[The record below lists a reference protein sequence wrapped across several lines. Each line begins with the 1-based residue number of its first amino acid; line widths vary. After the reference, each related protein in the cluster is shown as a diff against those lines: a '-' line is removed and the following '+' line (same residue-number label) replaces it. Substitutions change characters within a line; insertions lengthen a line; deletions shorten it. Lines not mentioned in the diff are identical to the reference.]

1 MSDRARAEWI
11 VVGAGFTGATVA
23 RRLAEDCGLRV
34 LLVDRRPHLGGNAC
48 DLPDESGLT
57 VHQYGPHIF
66 HTNGIRVVEFL
77 SRFTEWRPYRHRV
90 QALVKGELVPLP
102 FGFDAIDR
110 LFGSSAAR
118 IKAKLEQTYGLGSRV
133 PILKLMDAA
142 DRDLQDLAQFVFEN
156 VFLGYTKKHWG
167 CDPRALDHS
176 VTGRVPIVVSD
187 GDDYFQD
194 SFQAIPK
201 AGYTALFQR
210 MLDHP
215 NITVALG
222 VSYNDLGIAEKAL
235 PAVYTGAIDGYFGFS
250 FGALPYRSADFV
262 RRTAPVARVQPC
274 AVLNFPCDFAFTRTT
289 EFSWIT
295 GQTACCSVL
304 MDEYPCA
311 HEPGR
316 NEALYPVP
324 APANQR
330 LALRYRRE
338 ADRLQGRVWFA
349 GRLGDYMYYNM
360 DQACARA
367 LSLVDK
373 EIIPFLKA
381 S

>member
-1 MSDRARAEWI
+1 MNQCAGVEWI

-34 LLVDRRPHLGGNAC
+34 LLVDSRPHLGGNAY

-66 HTNGIRVVEFL
+66 HTNSNRVVKFL

-90 QALVKGELVPLP
+90 KALVKGELVPLP
-102 FGFDAIDR
+102 FGFDAINA

-118 IKAKLEQTYGLGSRV
+118 IRTKLEQAYGPGSRV
-133 PILKLMDAA
+133 PILKLMHATDQ
-142 DRDLQDLAQFVFEN
+142 DLQALAQFVFEN

-167 CDPRALDHS
+167 CDPRDLDHS
-176 VTGRVPIVVSD
+176 VTGRVPVIVSD
-187 GDDYFQD
+187 GDHYFQD
-194 SFQAIPK
+194 SFQAMPK

-222 VSYNDLGIAEKAL
+222 VRYDDLTHSEKEL
-235 PAVYTGAIDGYFGFS
+235 PVVYTGGIDGYFGFS
-250 FGALPYRSADFV
+250 FGTLQYRSADFV
-262 RRTAPVARVQPC
+262 RRTLPVARVQPC

-289 EFSWIT
+289 EFSWVT
-295 GQTACCSVL
+295 GQAASCSVL

-311 HEPGR
+311 HRPGH

-324 APANQR
+324 TPANQQ
-330 LALRYRRE
+330 LALLYRKE
-338 ADRLQGRVWFA
+338 AEGLRGRVWFA

-367 LSLVDK
+367 HALVDK
-373 EIIPFLKA
+373 EIVPFLK
-381 S
+381 SR